1 MSKKLEDIL
10 KSKLS
15 EQTDDNFN
23 DNFFKKFN
31 NEFAH
36 ELETKTLP
44 AQEER
49 GFFQVIFELSWF
61 KPAAIGMCLIL
72 IAIVGV
78 RYQQSASVDMQ
89 QVAAISPMLNDLE
102 MLADMDNEIGQDMLE
117 LSEEEWNVLLEEE
130 SQES

>member
-1 MSKKLEDIL
+1 MSKKLEEIL

-15 EQTDDNFN
+15 EQTDETFSE
-23 DNFFKKFN
+23 NFFKKFN
-31 NEFAH
+31 NEFSH

-44 AQEER
+44 TQEKD
-49 GFFQVIFELSWF
+49 GLFKSFFELSWF
-61 KPAAIGMCLIL
+61 KPAAVGMCLIL

-78 RYQQSASVDMQ
+78 RYQQSSSVDMQ

-117 LSEEEWNVLLEEE
+117 LSDEEWSVLLEEG

>member
-10 KSKLS
+10 KSKLN
-15 EQTDDNFN
+15 EQTDDNFSE
-23 DNFFKKFN
+23 NFFKKFN

-36 ELETKTLP
+36 ELKTKTLP

-49 GFFQVIFELSWF
+49 GFLQVIFELSWF
-61 KPAAIGMCLIL
+61 KPAAIGMCLVVM
-72 IAIVGV
+72 AIVGV
-78 RYQQSASVDMQ
+78 RYQQSASIDMQ